1 MTFKGKLVGRS
12 NFQRVA
18 IRQMSRQNQPSVNP
32 FCNLDRNRSSAIM
45 CLTTSLRDATTSFWE
60 PLLRLDCLRR
70 RLDRVAV
77 WYILVLLIHFP
88 SSVANSHFKKKAV
101 VAHRAFDY

>member
-1 MTFKGKLVGRS
+1 MHMTFKGKLVGRS

-32 FCNLDRNRSSAIM
+32 FCNLDRNRSSAI
-45 CLTTSLRDATTSFWE
+45 TTSLRDARTSFWE
-60 PLLRLDCLRR
+60 PLLRLECLRR
-70 RLDRVAV
+70 RLDHVAV

-88 SSVANSHFKKKAV
+88 SSVANSHLKKKKKNS
-101 VAHRAFDY
+101 RGT